1 MAIPFPDIDP
11 YETLSVSKDATEQ
24 DIKKSYRKLC
34 LKHHPDKLV
43 NKSEQ
48 EISESKQEFEKVQFA
63 HLILSDEKKR
73 KRYDQTGS
81 LEDIGD
87 GEFDWF
93 EYFTNTKAEITEESI
108 AKDKYDYQG
117 SSDEE
122 EDIIEAWLETNG
134 DFLKLFEI
142 IPHTEITKEDERR
155 LFLKITVLI
164 EEGVIDTT
172 KNWEI
177 YKQKRKQ
184 LFGKL
189 LRSVKDESKEAEELR
204 KEILAN
210 KKVET
215 EDDLRQLIQKKNA
228 GRIDDLIANLEAKYG
243 GKSDGKKKSKSTKKD
258 SKIKKSTKPSKRNEY
273 EIDDSQFEKL
283 QQDILK
289 RSKK

>member
-1 MAIPFPDIDP
+1 MAIPFPDLDP
-11 YETLSVSKDATEQ
+11 YETLNVPKDATEEV
-24 DIKKSYRKLC
+24 IKKSYRKLC

-43 NKSEQ
+43 NKSEE
-48 EISESKQEFEKVQFA
+48 EISQSKQEFERVQFA

-81 LEDIGD
+81 LEDVGD

-93 EYFTNTKAEITEESI
+93 EYFTNIKAEITEESI
-108 AKDKYDYQG
+108 AKDKQDYQG

-142 IPHTEITKEDERR
+142 IPHTEITKEDEAR

-172 KNWEI
+172 RDWEV
-177 YKQKRKQ
+177 YKKKRKQ

-189 LRSVKDESKEAEELR
+189 LRSVKDESREAEELR
-204 KEILAN
+204 KQILAN

-215 EDDLRQLIQKKNA
+215 EDELRQLIQKKNA

-243 GKSDGKKKSKSTKKD
+243 GKNTKGTKTKSTKGGN
-258 SKIKKSTKPSKRNEY
+258 SKVKKPKRSTKSEY
-273 EIDDSQFEKL
+273 EIDDSQFEQL
-283 QQDILK
+283 QRDML
-289 RSKK
+289 SKSK